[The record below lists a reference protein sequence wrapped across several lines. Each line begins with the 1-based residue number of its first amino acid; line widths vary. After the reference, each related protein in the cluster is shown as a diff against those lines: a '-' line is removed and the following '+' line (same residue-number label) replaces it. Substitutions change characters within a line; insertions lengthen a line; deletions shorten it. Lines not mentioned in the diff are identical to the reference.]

1 MSQTADRLRVEPAG
15 AVVGELV
22 PPGDK
27 SVSHR
32 SVLLGGLAEGTV
44 EVTGFGA
51 NEDTLASVG
60 AMQSMGV
67 RIEPQDEGLT
77 RLLVHGVGLRGLTDP
92 ADPIDVKNAGT
103 LLRLLPGILVGQQGG
118 FVLDGDASIRR
129 RPVDRIA
136 IPLRQMGG
144 MLVDRDGKPPLEIA
158 ADGDLHS
165 IEYQPPVASAQI
177 KSAVL
182 LAGLYARPGP
192 TVVIEPV
199 PTRDHT
205 ERLLKAAGVRVERRA
220 SRISVWP
227 AERLNLD
234 RIEVPGDFSSA
245 APFLVAATLLHESH
259 LFVRQVSINPA
270 RTGLLTVLERMG
282 ARVSGFN
289 RRSTAGGEPIADIEA
304 RSSEL
309 VACEV
314 EPELVPSLIDELPL
328 VALLA
333 SMARGRTLVR
343 GAQEL
348 KVKESNRL
356 ETVAELVRAV
366 GGRIR
371 VTDDGWEI
379 RGVPQ
384 RLRGGRV
391 QAAGDHR
398 IAMLGAIAGLVS
410 REGVQ
415 VEGSSSI
422 AVSFPG
428 FAAALEGLAQR

>member
-1 MSQTADRLRVEPAG
+1 MSQTADRLRIEPAG

-270 RTGLLTVLERMG
+270 RTGLLDRKSV
-282 ARVSGFN
+282 V
-289 RRSTAGGEPIADIEA
+289 
-304 RSSEL
+304 
-309 VACEV
+309 
-314 EPELVPSLIDELPL
+314 
-328 VALLA
+328 
-333 SMARGRTLVR
+333 
-343 GAQEL
+343 
-348 KVKESNRL
+348 
-356 ETVAELVRAV
+356 
-366 GGRIR
+366 
-371 VTDDGWEI
+371 
-379 RGVPQ
+379 
-384 RLRGGRV
+384 
-391 QAAGDHR
+391 
-398 IAMLGAIAGLVS
+398 
-410 REGVQ
+410 
-415 VEGSSSI
+415 
-422 AVSFPG
+422 
-428 FAAALEGLAQR
+428 